1 VASTLP
7 TVTPEPSIY
16 NFIRS
21 HLGDSGR
28 LDDSA
33 LALPDDVKV
42 VRPSGLRWVAGGLDG
57 AMGHHGGRGDSDARA
72 AEAAGLFAAA
82 AKRPSKRRLKKL
94 YAAVSDD
101 SALQYVDGLIDHV
114 RSFGPD
120 IGRIHE
126 LGRWLATTG
135 SDRGAVKIGIALLGV
150 TGLGPDLVV
159 VRTLG
164 AHEEFTLYAAVAISN
179 GMPNSERHLWEL
191 AKSVDG
197 WGRIGCVERLSR
209 TTDPEIRDWILRTG
223 YRNSIMTEYLA
234 YIAATTG
241 GLVAA
246 LRGADV
252 DRELLSAAGEIL
264 SALDAGGP
272 AQDMDD
278 YEQGAEAVAAFTDLM
293 VERAET
299 LDDFH
304 AVSDVNEL
312 LTRDADWK
320 ARVERGWTP
329 ELRERLLAQCDRV
342 LASRDWR
349 TLVAAGLE
357 STDQATFLVADRAA
371 HRLGIDTFELHFER
385 VRAAPLGTD
394 WAQAWNQADD
404 ARARRLTTLARQQLP
419 LDQIASG
426 PADELGTG
434 PEWRAHSALDWT
446 LQALREHP
454 GLGGDL
460 LLVGLA
466 SPVTR
471 NRNMALRALKEW
483 AADTWPEGAREAI
496 ANLARNDPNDKAREF
511 ARETQ
516 DASADHQ

>member
-1 VASTLP
+1 
-7 TVTPEPSIY
+7 
-16 NFIRS
+16 
-21 HLGDSGR
+21 
-28 LDDSA
+28 
-33 LALPDDVKV
+33 
-42 VRPSGLRWVAGGLDG
+42 
-57 AMGHHGGRGDSDARA
+57 
-72 AEAAGLFAAA
+72 
-82 AKRPSKRRLKKL
+82 
-94 YAAVSDD
+94 
-101 SALQYVDGLIDHV
+101 
-114 RSFGPD
+114 
-120 IGRIHE
+120 
-126 LGRWLATTG
+126 
-135 SDRGAVKIGIALLGV
+135 
-150 TGLGPDLVV
+150 VV

-278 YEQGAEAVAAFTDLM
+278 YEQGAEAVAAFMDLM

-342 LASRDWR
+342 LASRD
-349 TLVAAGLE
+349 
-357 STDQATFLVADRAA
+357 
-371 HRLGIDTFELHFER
+371 
-385 VRAAPLGTD
+385 
-394 WAQAWNQADD
+394 
-404 ARARRLTTLARQQLP
+404 
-419 LDQIASG
+419 
-426 PADELGTG
+426 
-434 PEWRAHSALDWT
+434 
-446 LQALREHP
+446 
-454 GLGGDL
+454 
-460 LLVGLA
+460 
-466 SPVTR
+466 
-471 NRNMALRALKEW
+471 
-483 AADTWPEGAREAI
+483 
-496 ANLARNDPNDKAREF
+496 
-511 ARETQ
+511 
-516 DASADHQ
+516 

>member
-1 VASTLP
+1 VTSTWP
-7 TVTPEPSIY
+7 TVTSEPSIY
-16 NFIRS
+16 DFIRS
-21 HLGDSGR
+21 HLGGSGR
-28 LDDSA
+28 LDESA
-33 LALPDDVKV
+33 LALPDDAKV
-42 VRPSGLRWVAGGLDG
+42 AGPGGLRWVAGGLDG
-57 AMGHHGGRGDSDARA
+57 AMGHHAGRGDSDARA
-72 AEAAGLFAAA
+72 AEAAALFAAA
-82 AKRPSKRRLKKL
+82 AKRPGKRRLKKL
-94 YAAVSDD
+94 YAAISDD
-101 SALQYVDGLIDHV
+101 SALEYVDGLIGHL
-114 RSFGPD
+114 RSLGPD
-120 IGRIHE
+120 PGRIHE
-126 LGRWLATTG
+126 LGRWLALTG

-150 TGLGPDLVV
+150 TGLGPDLTV

-179 GMPNSERHLWEL
+179 GTPDSERQLWEL

-197 WGRIGCVERLSR
+197 WGRIACVERLSK

-234 YIAATTG
+234 FIAATTG

-278 YEQGAEAVAAFTDLM
+278 YEQGAEAVAAFMDLM
-293 VERAET
+293 AERAET

-304 AVSDVNEL
+304 AVSDVRAL
-312 LTRDADWK
+312 LTRDADWE
-320 ARVERGWTP
+320 ARAARGWTSG
-329 ELRERLLAQCDRV
+329 LRERLLAQCDRV
-342 LASRDWR
+342 LASEDWR

-357 STDQATFLVADRAA
+357 STEPATFRVADRAA
-371 HRLGIDTFELHFER
+371 RRLGIDTFDLHFER

-404 ARARRLTTLARQQLP
+404 ARARRLIALARQQLP
-419 LDQIASG
+419 LDQIARG
-426 PADELGTG
+426 PADELGAG
-434 PEWRAHSALDWT
+434 PEWRAHNALDWT

-471 NRNMALRALKEW
+471 NRNMALRALREW
-483 AADTWPEGAREAI
+483 PAGTWPDGAREAI
-496 ANLARNDPNDKAREF
+496 ANLTLNDPNDKSREF
-511 ARETQ
+511 ARQTR